1 MDALAADT
9 LADVKRL
16 VLAREEVRLLRA
28 MWARFGCLQGIAATR
43 LELASSWTA
52 RAGSIRRSGNLA
64 PLSSQRGELSR
75 SNALV
80 VSKSMNT
87 S

>member
-9 LADVKRL
+9 LADVECL
-16 VLAREEVRLLRA
+16 VLAGEEVRLLRA
-28 MWARFGCLQGIAATR
+28 MWAQFGCLQGITATR

-52 RAGSIRRSGNLA
+52 RAGSIRSSGNLA
-64 PLSSQRGELSR
+64 PVSSQRGELR
-75 SNALV
+75 HSNALV
-80 VSKSMNT
+80 VAKSMNM